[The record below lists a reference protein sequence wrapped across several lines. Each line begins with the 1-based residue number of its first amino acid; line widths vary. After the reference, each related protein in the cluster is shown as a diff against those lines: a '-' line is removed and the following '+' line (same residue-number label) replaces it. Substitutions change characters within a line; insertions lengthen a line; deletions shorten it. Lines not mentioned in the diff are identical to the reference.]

1 MSRDD
6 VTRAL
11 LDAATRLGPV
21 SLRLRRVAA
30 QRDSADDLDELA
42 ADLARAARGQ
52 LPPMQTAAR
61 VVDALRQRSI
71 TLRVK
76 AQYAA
81 AGAVTSIL
89 RDLASVADAE
99 LEDTAVG
106 IPVDDSDTFVI
117 DDPEGA

>member
-1 MSRDD
+1 VSRED
-6 VTRAL
+6 VVTAL
-11 LDAATRLGPV
+11 LAAADRLGPV
-21 SLRLRRVAA
+21 SLRLRTVA
-30 QRDSADDLDELA
+30 QKESADELDELA

-52 LPPMQTAAR
+52 LPPMVTAAR

-71 TLRVK
+71 FLRVR

-81 AGAVTSIL
+81 AGTITAIL

-99 LEDTAVG
+99 LEDTQVG

-117 DDPEGA
+117 DEPESG